1 MDTIISQEEV
11 AALLGRSLSKIEKD
25 NFSMY
30 LKIAQERLEDLLC
43 STFSKPLPPGLALLL
58 ARCFATI
65 TEEQTLTVQRGV
77 KSKKVEDFSIAF
89 DENPDAPM
97 NVFVKQNSGSLEKY
111 SKCQAEIRHG
121 KVV

>member
-11 AALLGRSLSKIEKD
+11 TALLGRSLSKIEKD
-25 NFSMY
+25 NFSTY

-43 STFSKPLPPGLALLL
+43 FTFSKPLPSELALLL

-65 TEEQTLTVQRGV
+65 TEEQTLTSQRGV
-77 KSKKVEDFSIAF
+77 KSKKVEDFSITF

-97 NVFVKQNSGSLEKY
+97 NVFVKQNSVALEKY

-121 KVV
+121 KVI